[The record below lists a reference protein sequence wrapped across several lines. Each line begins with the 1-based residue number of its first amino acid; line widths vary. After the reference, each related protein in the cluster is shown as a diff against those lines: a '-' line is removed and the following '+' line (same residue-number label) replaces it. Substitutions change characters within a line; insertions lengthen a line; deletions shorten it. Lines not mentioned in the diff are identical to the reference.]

1 MQIRLQRILASA
13 GIASRREAEVYIT
26 AGRVQVNG
34 RTVTELG
41 AKADPDLDRVTVDG
55 RRIEPD
61 RPKAVVLLH
70 KPALVV
76 TTKSDPQRRKTVMHL
91 LPPDLS
97 HLNPVGRLDFE
108 SSGLLLL
115 TNDGDLA
122 DRLTHP
128 RHHVTKTYHALVRG
142 KPTDEGLKLL
152 ATGIQLEE
160 GLTAPAK
167 VRRLQDQGNDTWIE
181 MILTQ
186 GWNRQVRRMCQTIGH
201 PVRQLKRV
209 ALGPV
214 ILGRLQP
221 GEYRFLTDR
230 EVAQLQSVAMAPPP
244 AGAAKTLA
252 ADLAFEAFG
261 EGPGGK
267 PSMGRPR
274 SGPPGRGRPGAGRS
288 GRPPRRQ
295 GS

>member
-13 GIASRREAEVYIT
+13 GIASRREAETFIT

-55 RRIEPD
+55 RVIEPD
-61 RPKAVVLLH
+61 RPKVVVLLH
-70 KPALVV
+70 KPALVM

-91 LPPDLS
+91 LPPDLG

-142 KPTDEGLKLL
+142 KPTDEALKLL
-152 ATGIQLEE
+152 STGIQLEE
-160 GLTAPAK
+160 GLTAPARVK
-167 VRRLQDQGNDTWIE
+167 RLQDQGNDTWVE
-181 MILTQ
+181 MVLTQ
-186 GWNRQVRRMCQTIGH
+186 GWNRQVRRMCQTVGH

-209 ALGPV
+209 AVGPV
-214 ILGRLQP
+214 LLGRMQP
-221 GEYRFLTDR
+221 GDYRFLTDR
-230 EVAQLQSVAMAPPP
+230 EIAQLQSVAMAPAP
-244 AGAAKTLA
+244 AGAVKTLA
-252 ADLAFEAFG
+252 AELDFG
-261 EGPGGK
+261 AHPGKAGK
-267 PSMGRPR
+267 
-274 SGPPGRGRPGAGRS
+274 SGPPRARPGKPGAGKPDR
-288 GRPPRRQ
+288 RPRR
-295 GS
+295 